1 MDGPL
6 ELPFTVYA
14 RNLNESWWIKRIEKR
29 RRQHKTK
36 GMPHWLDH
44 LNSLEVVQAKVH
56 KKWCRLVFKYY
67 KMSGTNTI
75 LKCLETVSS
84 TFHWFNLLFNI
95 PLDTPLEEAKQQSCG
110 PG

>member
-6 ELPFTVYA
+6 ELPFSVYT
-14 RNLNESWWIKRIEKR
+14 RNLNESYWIKRIEKR

-44 LNSLEVVQAKVH
+44 LDEVH

-84 TFHWFNLLFNI
+84 TFHWFNLLSNI
-95 PLDTPLEEAKQQSCG
+95 PLHTPLEEAKQQSCG
-110 PG
+110 PS

>member
-6 ELPFTVYA
+6 ELPFSVYT

-44 LNSLEVVQAKVH
+44 LDEVH

-67 KMSGTNTI
+67 KMSGTNTL

-84 TFHWFNLLFNI
+84 TFRWFNWLSNI
-95 PLDTPLEEAKQQSCG
+95 PLYHSEEEAKTMLM
-110 PG
+110 